1 MSDELD
7 SGAKDSTA
15 DAAATGAEA
24 QKEARPGLSV
34 LTDMLKEIR
43 TGEPVAE
50 ADEKVADA
58 KESVDS
64 GVNENKADAGDAS
77 SAELTIETVDPRQVE
92 VARLR
97 GWTDDRILKY
107 AKDDPDILTDL
118 VALAEDTESDDS
130 GAENPAVPESRN
142 VSPVDKAAM
151 SDQDIEALKG
161 EIGEKGAALLKQ
173 VMAEL
178 SSVRTELAKTH
189 QTDQQ
194 RAADVQMTDDIRR
207 FETASKMFD
216 DAAAK
221 HPELGTTK
229 QLPRMKDL
237 KLDPRNPAVK
247 LRGQLWGLAESLF
260 ASGVVENFQSAV
272 EEALQ
277 YHQSKKT
284 KGEITTEIVKDL
296 TDRKKKFLARPTHR
310 NVAEI
315 SDKDRDGRGMVT
327 ADGKASLIQ
336 KAKEQAGLPT

>member
-1 MSDELD
+1 VD
-7 SGAKDSTA
+7 SEKDSVAKESTA
-15 DAAATGAEA
+15 DAAASGAEA
-24 QKEARPGLSV
+24 PKEVRPGLSV

-43 TGEPVAE
+43 TGVPEAE
-50 ADEKVADA
+50 ASVTVDDA
-58 KESVDS
+58 KESTDS
-64 GVNENKADAGDAS
+64 GVSESQAAAGDES

-97 GWTDDRILKY
+97 GWADDRILKY

-118 VALAEDTESDDS
+118 VALAEDVESDDS
-130 GAENPAVPESRN
+130 GTENPVVSESRN
-142 VSPVDKAAM
+142 VSPADKAAL

-173 VMAEL
+173 MRAEL
-178 SSVRTELAKTH
+178 SSVKTELAKTH

-194 RAADVQMTDDIRR
+194 KAADVQMTDDIRR

-221 HPELGTTK
+221 HPELGVLK
-229 QLPRMKDL
+229 QLPRKKDQT
-237 KLDPRNPAVK
+237 LDTRNPAVQ
-247 LRGQLWGLAESLF
+247 LRGKLWGLAESLF
-260 ASGVVENFQSAV
+260 SSGVVDTFQSAV

-296 TDRKKKFLARPTHR
+296 TDRKKRFLARPTHR